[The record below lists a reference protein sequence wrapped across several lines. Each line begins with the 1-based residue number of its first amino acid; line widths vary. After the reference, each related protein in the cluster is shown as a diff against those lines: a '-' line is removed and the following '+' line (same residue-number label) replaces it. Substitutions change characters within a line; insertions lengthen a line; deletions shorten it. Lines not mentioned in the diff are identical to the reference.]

1 MNLFN
6 KDTENYLSLY
16 MGRSEFNNNDL
27 NDDRISD
34 AARLE
39 PKLY

>member
-16 MGRSEFNNNDL
+16 MDRSEFNNNDL
-27 NDDRISD
+27 NDGWISD

-39 PKLY
+39 PELY